1 MQLDSRA
8 LKHIPLLEGEEK
20 VKYLNLQNN
29 DISRMENLVSL
40 PNLHF
45 LDMSSNK
52 LAEIGASIAGLTA
65 LRVLILSK
73 NMISSVNAEKGEPS
87 IFGGLNSLDMLDL
100 HDNRIQ
106 GSLDL
111 AVTGIGNLQ
120 NLRILN
126 LSNN

>member
-8 LKHIPLLEGEEK
+8 LRHIPLLEGEEK

-45 LDMSSNK
+45 LDVSSNK
-52 LAEIGASIAGLTA
+52 LAEIGSSIANLYA

-87 IFGGLNSLDMLDL
+87 IFGGLNNLDMLDL

-111 AVTGIGNLQ
+111 AVTGLGNLQ